1 MPSRYGIEWAPAAQ
15 ADMDELLA
23 YIATRDCA
31 DAAMHMY
38 EKLMDKIETLVLH
51 PGRCRVP
58 PELKR
63 LGIAGY
69 HELVVSPYGVF
80 FRIRENHVGIIAILD
95 RRRDLEEFLVQR
107 IMRT

>member
-1 MPSRYGIEWAPAAQ
+1 MPSRHEIEWAPVAQ

-23 YIATRDCA
+23 YIGTRDCV
-31 DAAMHMY
+31 DAAMHVY

-51 PGRCRVP
+51 PGRCRIP

-63 LGIAGY
+63 LGISGY

-80 FRIRENHVGIIAILD
+80 FRIRGNRAGIIAILD

-107 IMRT
+107 ILRI